1 MPHSA
6 ARTRCAWATDALC
19 VVYHDCEWGVP
30 VHDDRL
36 LFEFL
41 ILEGAQ
47 AGLSW
52 TTILKKREN
61 YRRAFDNF
69 DAQRIQI
76 CWFHDLLRFHA
87 SRRPGE
93 RSLAGLFPV
102 FANQGRRVALK
113 PKTIHGVTGRIG
125 AEGKLSTSN
134 ARTVAALRPSTPS
147 FSKTWLLLPTLP
159 RAAGATARRH
169 HEFNHQPV

>member
-1 MPHSA
+1 M
-6 ARTRCAWATDALC
+6 
-19 VVYHDCEWGVP
+19 
-30 VHDDRL
+30 HDDRL

-102 FANQGRRVALK
+102 FANQGRRVALEPVLK
-113 PKTIHGVTGRIG
+113 LKGVPRRGI
-125 AEGKLSTSN
+125 L
-134 ARTVAALRPSTPS
+134 VAAKAARPAH
-147 FSKTWLLLPTLP
+147 P
-159 RAAGATARRH
+159 RSGL
-169 HEFNHQPV
+169 